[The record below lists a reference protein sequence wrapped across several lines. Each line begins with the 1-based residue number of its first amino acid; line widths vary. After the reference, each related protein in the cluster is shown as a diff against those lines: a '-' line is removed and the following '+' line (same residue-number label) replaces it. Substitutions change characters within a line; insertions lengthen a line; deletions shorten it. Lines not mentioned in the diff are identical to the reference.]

1 MFESTRIADR
11 FVAHP
16 RHSTSYVCGSLRAL
30 GARDRFSAC
39 TQTYG
44 SGYEGVNAAPAV
56 LRTLRQFR
64 KFIGACST

>member
-16 RHSTSYVCGSLRAL
+16 RAL

-44 SGYEGVNAAPAV
+44 SGYEGVNAAPVA